1 MKAFEKLHAALCVR
15 FVAGI
20 PVAIVVGLVMSG
32 LGHPVEGQSTTGY
45 LYRLAGVSM
54 SQAVTTASRSH
65 EGRLVGAELE
75 VDDGR
80 LVYEVEMMT
89 SKGEMEVLVD
99 AGDGHIVADTDDGD
113 EEGDREDSGEDDGED
128 EDDEEGESSFLGAT
142 VSLGEALKRALE
154 VRSGWAVE
162 AELEERGGRLAY
174 FIDVRTQA
182 DEQVTVRVDARS
194 GEVHIIRRP

>member
-1 MKAFEKLHAALCVR
+1 
-15 FVAGI
+15 
-20 PVAIVVGLVMSG
+20 
-32 LGHPVEGQSTTGY
+32 
-45 LYRLAGVSM
+45 M
-54 SQAVTTASRSH
+54 SQAVTTASSMH

-113 EEGDREDSGEDDGED
+113 DEEEEE
-128 EDDEEGESSFLGAT
+128 EKEEEGESSFLGAT

-154 VRSGWAVE
+154 ARSGWAVE
-162 AELEERGGRLAY
+162 AELEERNGRLAY
-174 FIDVRTQA
+174 FIEVRTQEGRA
-182 DEQVTVRVDARS
+182 RDCPCRCGFRGGAHHSPALGRSEKAEGATYGRVFCVFTDRSSLRPRCFALCSARGRVERVAIHKDPGRVRD
-194 GEVHIIRRP
+194 

>member
-20 PVAIVVGLVMSG
+20 PVAIVVGFVMSG

-54 SQAVTTASRSH
+54 SQAVTTASSTH

-113 EEGDREDSGEDDGED
+113 DEEEEE
-128 EDDEEGESSFLGAT
+128 EKEEEGESSFLGAT

-154 VRSGWAVE
+154 ARSGWAVE
-162 AELEERGGRLAY
+162 AELEERNGRLAY
-174 FIDVRTQA
+174 FIEVRTQEDA
-182 DEQVTVRVDARS
+182 HATVRVDAGS